1 MIKQTK
7 IAILGWA
14 DITKQEQEGSG
25 YNLVASELALGL
37 SQLSYRVFYLEAGRR
52 YLPFPFSFIR
62 YLNCWQGI
70 EHYALYN
77 SPNFSPSK
85 ENNSSTTWHYD
96 EKIAQVYLL
105 DALQAPVP
113 QCWLFWD
120 YEEALHWAKTAPYP
134 VVFKLSVGASSSHVL
149 KVTNE
154 QEAVQLIKR
163 MFKRGVFPMTMNEYQ
178 PKQGLPH
185 SLSQVKALVKRGIKA
200 LDYLWTG
207 DYPTLHPMW
216 WKPEYNYAY
225 FQEFLPDNAFDTRV
239 TVIGDRAFAFRRLN
253 RPNDFR
259 ASGSGNFDVNP
270 ELINQEC
277 VKIAFQV
284 SERGNFQ
291 SMAYDFLNKNGEPV
305 ICEIS
310 YTYIDRAVH
319 SCPGHWDKNLNWHE
333 GQMWTEDAIVEDFL
347 NHISSK
353 KYENSSYIN
362 L

>member
-1 MIKQTK
+1 MIIGIHPDPYDDVSFWPRLIEFARQKGAEVKSLNLLASDALEQAKQCDGIMWRWGHNEQDK
-7 IAILGWA
+7 QSAQRILY
-14 DITKQEQEGSG
+14 T
-25 YNLVASELALGL
+25 
-37 SQLSYRVFYLEAGRR
+37 
-52 YLPFPFSFIR
+52 
-62 YLNCWQGI
+62 I
-70 EHYALYN
+70 EHYLKI
-77 SPNFSPSK
+77 PVFP
-85 ENNSSTTWHYD
+85 NSSTTWHYD

-154 QEAVQLIKR
+154 QEAVQLINS

-178 PKQGLPH
+178 PKQGLHH
-185 SLSQVKALVKRGIKA
+185 SLSQVKTLAKRGIKA

-207 DYPTLHPMW
+207 DYPALHPMW
-216 WKPEYNYAY
+216 WKPEYGYAY
-225 FQEFLPDNAFDTRV
+225 FQEFLPNNAFDTRV
-239 TVIGDRAFAFRRLN
+239 TVIGDRAFAYRRMN

-284 SERGNFQ
+284 SERGDFQ
-291 SMAYDFLNKNGEPV
+291 SMAYDFLTKNDRSV

-310 YTYIDRAVH
+310 YTYVAWMVH

-333 GQMWTEDAIVEDFL
+333 GQMWPEDAIVEDFL
-347 NHISSK
+347 EYISK
-353 KYENSSYIN
+353 
-362 L
+362 